1 MSQASVAT
9 TNKEGPTVSV
19 ATHTKTV
26 NNSGMCN
33 TNRAPNNSWII
44 DTGATD
50 HMTNDSSKL
59 QVLNP
64 PNQTSVHT
72 ANGRIACVTCE
83 GPTKVS
89 NSMDLDKV
97 LVVPS
102 LSSNLLSVS
111 QVTEALNC
119 YVIFG
124 PNDCIFQE
132 MKTHLIL
139 GYGTRRGRLYYL
151 EEHPRSQAY
160 HTRINQVERNMPWL
174 WNRRLRHL
182 SFSYLRRLKPTLLL
196 NVMDSEFK
204 CGTCEL
210 AKNH

>member
-1 MSQASVAT
+1 MVTLNKEAMRLSDTPTGGISRKKLSQASVAT

-44 DTGATD
+44 DTGATN
-50 HMTNDSSKL
+50 HMTNDSSKIQAL
-59 QVLNP
+59 HP

-72 ANGRIACVTCE
+72 ANGGIASVTCE
-83 GPTKVS
+83 GPAKMS

-102 LSSNLLSVS
+102 ISSSLLSVS

-124 PNDCIFQE
+124 PNDFIF
-132 MKTHLIL
+132 
-139 GYGTRRGRLYYL
+139 
-151 EEHPRSQAY
+151 
-160 HTRINQVERNMPWL
+160 
-174 WNRRLRHL
+174 
-182 SFSYLRRLKPTLLL
+182 
-196 NVMDSEFK
+196 
-204 CGTCEL
+204 
-210 AKNH
+210 